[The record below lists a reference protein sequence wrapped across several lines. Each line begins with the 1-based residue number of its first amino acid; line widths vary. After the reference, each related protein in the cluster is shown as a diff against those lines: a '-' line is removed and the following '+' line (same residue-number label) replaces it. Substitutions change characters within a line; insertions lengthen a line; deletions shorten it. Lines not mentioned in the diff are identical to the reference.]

1 MSFIR
6 GGETITIKR
15 RSGASRDEWNNKTFS
30 MTTIIVKDAL
40 IAVGNTSEPV
50 DPTRDAV
57 DASLTIYLPNGTVI
71 EEADVFVIRGSEW
84 VKNGSAMEWLPPFPT
99 MDGGVVVPVRR
110 RRG

>member
-15 RSGASRDEWNNKTFS
+15 RSATSTDDYGNNTYS
-30 MTTIIVKDAL
+30 STTIVVREAL
-40 IAVGNTSEPV
+40 IGVGATSEPV

-57 DASLTIYLPNGTVI
+57 DATITAYLPNGTKI
-71 EEADVFVIRGSEW
+71 QDGDVFIIRGSQWVKDGSAEEW
-84 VKNGSAMEWLPPFPT
+84 VSPFT
-99 MDGGVVVPVRR
+99 GLDGGVVVPLRR